1 MQRQLQLLEPTE
13 VQWQLDDE
21 TRRVGLAGVAAAR
34 EALRA
39 ARRSRP
45 VEDEQAHPEAA

>member
-1 MQRQLQLLEPTE
+1 MQRQLQLLEAPE
-13 VQWQLDDE
+13 PQWQLDDE

-39 ARRSRP
+39 ARHGRP
-45 VEDEQAHPEAA
+45 RDDEQAHPEAA